1 MSDASTKQERAAQKD
16 VALKILKKRIADG
29 ADRWEMVIEAR
40 ANGLTYDAIGAVL
53 GVTPQAVYYMAKRDG
68 PPRRKRPKPKR
79 ISDIRMERLDGTVT
93 ATLPADL
100 QRLAILMGII
110 YMTPLAAKRSHFTS
124 SGFKLRRTIRR
135 KSLAY
140 LSGIGSPLA
149 YPWLVR
155 MDTPRNSAAPA

>member
-100 QRLAILMGII
+100 QRLAILIGEGNMSAGIRLALEHARLSLERSLRI
-110 YMTPLAAKRSHFTS
+110 LAIRAAKT
-124 SGFKLRRTIRR
+124 
-135 KSLAY
+135 KSTDA
-140 LSGIGSPLA
+140 
-149 YPWLVR
+149 
-155 MDTPRNSAAPA
+155 

>member
-1 MSDASTKQERAAQKD
+1 MLYEVNMPRNLHNDEFSVSEVREREQK
-16 VALKILKKRIADG
+16 
-29 ADRWEMVIEAR
+29 
-40 ANGLTYDAIGAVL
+40 
-53 GVTPQAVYYMAKRDG
+53 
-68 PPRRKRPKPKR
+68 
-79 ISDIRMERLDGTVT
+79 
-93 ATLPADL
+93 
-100 QRLAILMGII
+100 MGII

-140 LSGIGSPLA
+140 PSGIGSPLA